1 MKYFVLAVAF
11 VGGSLTTVNLHAGV
25 WTCVEPNGV
34 VFFDEAGGVGCHTV
48 VALSGVQS
56 SGFSGVQGAGLLRA
70 RSDSARPLPVSERA
84 VSRVLSSRPFASVSQ
99 TVPALSYRDLS
110 PGMRAKGWNIPNKGD
125 IQLLQVD
132 VSYAPSGDGPYLATD
147 HHFLNGARQA
157 LGVAVMAAAKATRYD
172 PRFLDVRL
180 SIPMVAGSFHRGAL
194 VDGGSAGAVW
204 AVAVVSAILGD
215 EVRQDLCFSGTINM
229 NLTIGP
235 VGGLEDKIEGCH
247 MLPQFQELMVPA
259 GQRTFALTDKGMGR
273 SIEVT
278 EVSTLAEA
286 YEVATGQFLRFA
298 Q

>member
-1 MKYFVLAVAF
+1 MTGYLVSAVL
-11 VGGSLTTVNLHAGV
+11 VGTMLTTVDLSAGV
-25 WTCVEPNGV
+25 RTCVSGDGTVFSQENNGLV
-34 VFFDEAGGVGCHTV
+34 RCETGIRPIR
-48 VALSGVQS
+48 
-56 SGFSGVQGAGLLRA
+56 FSGMYERVGPQFNAGAGQPVL
-70 RSDSARPLPVSERA
+70 VSEN
-84 VSRVLSSRPFASVSQ
+84 VSKRTLSSRPFASASRM
-99 TVPALSYRDLS
+99 VPALSYHDLS

-132 VSYAPSGDGPYLATD
+132 VSYVPSGDGPHLATD
-147 HHFLNGARQA
+147 HHFMNGARQA
-157 LGVAVMAAAKATRYD
+157 LAVAVMAAAKATGYN
-172 PRFLDVRL
+172 PRFLHVNL
-180 SIPMVAGSFHRGAL
+180 SIPMVAGSFHRGVR

-229 NLTIGP
+229 NLTIGH

-259 GQRTFALTDKGMGR
+259 GQGTFSLEEKGMGR
-273 SIEVT
+273 SINVT

-286 YEVATGQFLRFA
+286 YEVATGQYLRFA

>member
-1 MKYFVLAVAF
+1 MFIAVLVAATLIAVDLS
-11 VGGSLTTVNLHAGV
+11 VGV
-25 WTCVEPNGV
+25 WTCVYGEGTVLVQERNEFGYC
-34 VFFDEAGGVGCHTV
+34 EAGVWPIRFSRLHEWIKAPPNYGLGKPV
-48 VALSGVQS
+48 V
-56 SGFSGVQGAGLLRA
+56 
-70 RSDSARPLPVSERA
+70 VSEE
-84 VSRVLSSRPFASVSQ
+84 VSRNILSSRPFPSVSR
-99 TVPALSYRDLS
+99 TVPALSYHDLS

-132 VSYAPSGDGPYLATD
+132 VHYAPAGDGPHLATD
-147 HHFLNGARQA
+147 HHFMNGARQA
-157 LGVAVMAAAKATRYD
+157 LAVAVMAAAKATRYD
-172 PRFLDVRL
+172 PRYLNVRL
-180 SIPMVAGSFHRGAL
+180 TIPMVAGSFHRAAR

-259 GQRTFALTDKGMGR
+259 GQRTFALADKGMGR
-273 SIEVT
+273 SINVT

-286 YEVATGQFLRFA
+286 YEMATGQFLRFA

>member
-1 MKYFVLAVAF
+1 MTGYLVSAVVVATT
-11 VGGSLTTVNLHAGV
+11 LTTGDLSAGV
-25 WTCVEPNGV
+25 RTCVSGDGT
-34 VFFDEAGGVGCHTV
+34 VFSQEKKGSGRCEAGVRPIR
-48 VALSGVQS
+48 
-56 SGFSGVQGAGLLRA
+56 FSGMHKHIGPQRNTGLGQSVLM
-70 RSDSARPLPVSERA
+70 SENVSKQT
-84 VSRVLSSRPFASVSQ
+84 LSSRPFASASRM
-99 TVPALSYRDLS
+99 VPALSYHDLS

-132 VSYAPSGDGPYLATD
+132 VSYVPSGDGPHLATD
-147 HHFLNGARQA
+147 HHFMNGARQA
-157 LGVAVMAAAKATRYD
+157 LAVAVMAAAKATGYN
-172 PRFLDVRL
+172 PRFLHVNL
-180 SIPMVAGSFHRGAL
+180 SIPMVAGSFHRGVR

-229 NLTIGP
+229 NLIIGH

-259 GQRTFALTDKGMGR
+259 GQGTFSLEEKGMGR
-273 SIEVT
+273 SINVT

-286 YEVATGQFLRFA
+286 YEVATGQYLRFA

>member
-1 MKYFVLAVAF
+1 MKRYVLAAVFVA
-11 VGGSLTTVNLHAGV
+11 GTLTTVNLHAGV

-34 VFFDEAGGVGCHTV
+34 VLFSEGGGVGCHTV
-48 VALSGVQS
+48 VVLSGVQS
-56 SGFSGVQGAGLLRA
+56 PQFPGVQGSGLLRA
-70 RSDSARPLPVSERA
+70 QSGSARPLPVSEKTGG
-84 VSRVLSSRPFASVSQ
+84 RVLSSRPFAPVSR
-99 TVPALSYRDLS
+99 TVPALSYHDLS

-132 VSYAPSGDGPYLATD
+132 VGYVPSGDGPHLATD
-147 HHFLNGARQA
+147 YHFMNGARQA

-172 PRFLDVRL
+172 PRFLNVRL

-194 VDGGSAGAVW
+194 VDGASAGAVW
-204 AVAVVSAILGD
+204 AIAVVSAILGD

-229 NLTIGP
+229 NLTLGT

-247 MLPQFQELMVPA
+247 MLPQFQELMVPV

-273 SIEVT
+273 SLEVT